1 MSEIKKLTD
10 EELSSVK
17 GLREQMI
24 EVISTVGQLKLT
36 YDLLEEDVNIA
47 KERLAEQSKRYKELL
62 KQEKELVDSFM
73 SKYGIGSLDIET
85 GVFTPENK

>member
-1 MSEIKKLTD
+1 MSEVKKLTD

-17 GLREQMI
+17 SLREQMI

-36 YDLLEEDVNIA
+36 YDLLEEDLNIA
-47 KERLAEQSKRYKELL
+47 KERLAEQSKRYRELL